1 MRLTP
6 HQEPLAVRG
15 LSRARRRSNRQ
26 TRKQDQHRSR
36 VGSRRAW
43 AAALLSGAMVTGA
56 LSTQAAT
63 ARPYPEPPLTTMS
76 LPSPPGQANVRV
88 LVFHGSAAGGDESP
102 VVNAGIEAIEKIGQS
117 GPAAQRFRIEATDD
131 PAVFTNEAKL
141 GKFNAV
147 AFLTGGGD
155 VLDPEQEAGLETYM
169 EAGGGFLGIHDAA
182 RAEPY
187 SNWFTGLIGARP
199 ADSSPTNVQRATVEV
214 GDRENPATKDLP
226 LQWKRPDQWLNWT
239 KNPSGEVHT
248 VARVRESTYQPGE
261 SKNGADHPVSWCRD
275 YDGGRSFYT
284 GMGGTAA
291 SYDET
296 DFRQHLRGALLWT
309 TRIARA
315 DCKATINANYKA
327 ERLTQANQPG
337 QNDQIGEPHGLV
349 TAPDGRIFYIGRG
362 GADAS
367 QPVVTDWNNPDIGK
381 GKGEIHVY
389 DPKTKKSTL
398 AGALTIFGNKGGGD
412 ELIKVEEGL
421 LGIELDPE
429 FEENGWVYLHY
440 TPHSKINRET
450 HMAERYVS
458 RFTLDQATNKLD
470 LASEKVLLKWPVQI
484 HSCCHAGGGMA
495 WDSKGNLYIATG
507 DNNSSGFSSG
517 YSGNNPQP
525 NFKGVSFADAR
536 RTAGN
541 TNNLNGKILRIHPE
555 ADGTYTLPEGNLFTG
570 KEPDEGGG
578 KTRGEIYVMGVR
590 NPARISIDKQTD
602 TLYAGWVGPDAGEP
616 STTWGPAKYDTFA
629 AITHASNRGWPY
641 CMGNNQ
647 PYRDRNLPD
656 PTKPLG
662 WYDCKNLKNESPNND
677 GLVNIP
683 PAEPNNIWY
692 SPQGGGVDYP
702 RDANGVPSYKT
713 SEQKILL
720 PWLKGGGQATMNG
733 PVYRFDKDSTSADKW
748 PSYWDGKWFVGD
760 FYDAD
765 QPRHAVLTDPKTVG
779 SGGLPTHAESLKKII
794 PIGNDGI
801 KNLMDWKFAPDGS
814 LYVLDY
820 GRGFFTSDSKSA
832 LWRVTYSGGE
842 ATPAAKDLARRAG

>member
-1 MRLTP
+1 M
-6 HQEPLAVRG
+6 
-15 LSRARRRSNRQ
+15 
-26 TRKQDQHRSR
+26 
-36 VGSRRAW
+36 
-43 AAALLSGAMVTGA
+43 
-56 LSTQAAT
+56 
-63 ARPYPEPPLTTMS
+63 TTMS
-76 LPSPPGQANVRV
+76 LPSPPGGANVKV

-102 VVNAGIEAIEKIGQS
+102 VVNAGIEAIERIGLT
-117 GPAAQRFRIEATDD
+117 GPEAQRFKIVATDD
-131 PAVFTNEAKL
+131 ASVFTDEKKL
-141 GKFNAV
+141 GRFNAV

-155 VLDPEQEAGLETYM
+155 VLDAEQEAGLETYM

-187 SNWFTGLIGARP
+187 SSWFTGLIGARP
-199 ADSSPTNVQRATVEV
+199 ADASPGDVQRATVEV
-214 GDRENPATKDLP
+214 GDRQNPATKDLP
-226 LQWKRPDQWLNWT
+226 LEWKRPDRWLNWT

-248 VARVRESTYQPGE
+248 VARVRESTYRPGAG
-261 SKNGADHPVSWCRD
+261 KNGWDHPVSWCRD

-291 SYDET
+291 SYDEA
-296 DFRQHLRGALLWT
+296 DFRSHLRGALLWT

-315 DCKATINANYKA
+315 DCQSTITANYRA
-327 ERLTQANQPG
+327 ERLTQANKPG
-337 QNDQIGEPHGLV
+337 ENDQIGEPHGLV
-349 TAPDGRIFYIGRG
+349 TAPDGKVFHIGRG
-362 GADAS
+362 GADS
-367 QPVVTDWNNPDIGK
+367 SRPVVTDWNDPDIGK
-381 GKGEIHVY
+381 GTGEIHVY
-389 DPKTKKSTL
+389 DPETGKSTL
-398 AGALTIFGNKGGGD
+398 AGALTVFGNKGGGD
-412 ELIKVEEGL
+412 ELTKVEEGL
-421 LGIELDPE
+421 LGIELDPQ
-429 FEENGWVYLHY
+429 FERNGWVYLHY
-440 TPHSKINRET
+440 TPHSKIDRET
-450 HMAERYVS
+450 HMAQRYVS
-458 RFTLDQATNKLD
+458 RFTYDQGTGRLDMG
-470 LASEKVLLKWPVQI
+470 SEKVLLKWPVQI

-495 WDSKGNLYIATG
+495 WDSKDNLYIATG
-507 DNNSSGFSSG
+507 DNNSSQFSDG

-555 ADGTYTLPEGNLFTG
+555 PDGTYTLPEGNLFTG
-570 KEPDEGGG
+570 EEQAEGGG

-590 NPARISIDKQTD
+590 NPARISVDKKTD
-602 TLYAGWVGPDAGEP
+602 TLYAGWVGPDAGSP

-656 PTKPLG
+656 PSKPLG

-677 GLVNIP
+677 GLVDIP

-702 RDANGVPSYKT
+702 RDAKGVPSYKT
-713 SEQKILL
+713 AEQKILL

-733 PVYRFDKDSTSADKW
+733 PVYRYDAASTSAGKW
-748 PSYWDGKWFVGD
+748 PAYWDGKWFVGD
-760 FYDAD
+760 FYDSD
-765 QPRHAVLTDPKTVG
+765 QPRHAVVTDPKTVG
-779 SGGLPTHAESLKKII
+779 KGGPPVHAESLKKII

-820 GRGFFTSDSKSA
+820 GRGFFTSDSRSA
-832 LWRVTYSGGE
+832 LWRVTYKGKA
-842 ATPAAKDLARRAG
+842 ATPAAGDLARKAG

>member
-1 MRLTP
+1 
-6 HQEPLAVRG
+6 
-15 LSRARRRSNRQ
+15 
-26 TRKQDQHRSR
+26 
-36 VGSRRAW
+36 
-43 AAALLSGAMVTGA
+43 MVTGA
-56 LSTQAAT
+56 LTAQAA
-63 ARPYPEPPLTTMS
+63 AAKPLPEPGLTTMS
-76 LPSPPGQANVRV
+76 LPSPPGGANVKV

-102 VVNAGIEAIEKIGQS
+102 VVDAGIEAIEKIGRS

-131 PAVFTNEAKL
+131 PAVFTNERKL

-155 VLDPEQEAGLETYM
+155 VLDPEQEAGLEAYM

-199 ADSSPTNVQRATVEV
+199 ADASPTDVQRATVEV
-214 GDRENPATKDLP
+214 GDRQHPATKDLP
-226 LQWKRPDQWLNWT
+226 LQWKRPDRWLNWA

-248 VARVRESTYQPGE
+248 VARVRETTYKPGAGA
-261 SKNGADHPVSWCRD
+261 NGWDHPVSWCRD

-291 SYDET
+291 SYDEA
-296 DFRQHLRGALLWT
+296 DFRGHLRGALLWT

-315 DCKATINANYKA
+315 DCKGTIDANYKA
-327 ERLTQANQPG
+327 ERLTQPNQPG
-337 QNDQIGEPHGLV
+337 KNDQIGEPHGLV
-349 TAPDGRIFYIGRG
+349 TAPDGKVFYIGRG
-362 GADAS
+362 GADSS
-367 QPVVTDWNNPDIGK
+367 QPVITDWDNPDIGK
-381 GKGEIHVY
+381 GTGEIHVY

-398 AGALTIFGNKGGGD
+398 AGALTVFGNKGGGD

-429 FEENGWVYLHY
+429 FERNGWVYLHY

-458 RFTLDQATNKLD
+458 RFTLDRATGKLD
-470 LASEKVLLKWPVQI
+470 MGSEKVLLKWPIQI
-484 HSCCHAGGGMA
+484 HSCCHSGGGMA
-495 WDSKGNLYIATG
+495 WDSNDNLYIATG
-507 DNNSSGFSSG
+507 DNNSSRFSDG

-555 ADGTYTLPEGNLFTG
+555 PDGTYTLPEGNLFTG
-570 KEPDEGGG
+570 KEQAEGGG

-590 NPARISIDKQTD
+590 NPARISIDKKTD
-602 TLYAGWVGPDAGEP
+602 TLYAGWVGPDAGAP

-713 SEQKILL
+713 AEQKILL
-720 PWLKGGGQATMNG
+720 PWLKGGGQAAING
-733 PVYRFDKDSTSADKW
+733 PVYRYDAASASADKW
-748 PSYWDGKWFVGD
+748 PAYWDGKWFVGD
-760 FYDAD
+760 LYDAD
-765 QPRHAVLTDPKTVG
+765 QPRHALVTDPKTVG
-779 SGGLPTHAESLKKII
+779 SGGLPVHAESLKKII

-820 GRGFFTSDSKSA
+820 GRGFFTSDAKSA
-832 LWRVTYSGGE
+832 LWRVTYKGGA
-842 ATPAAKDLARRAG
+842 ATPAAGDLARRAG